1 MADNH
6 AVLAISGVS
15 LVVQGINE
23 VTWQSVSTLL
33 TPSSHRT
40 CSKIAENHKITH
52 NDKKASKEQE
62 NYFSH

>member
-6 AVLAISGVS
+6 AVLAISGVG

-23 VTWQSVSTLL
+23 VNWSSVSTLM

-40 CSKIAENHKITH
+40 CSKIAENHKIPH
-52 NDKKASKEQE
+52 NDKKASKQQK